1 MWFNNLKQL
10 IRLGG
15 LPVISVM
22 TLIPLCPTT
31 AFSTT
36 PPAMKTAPG
45 YQYDLNNLK
54 SDLTLPLIVRD
65 HTVGLTPK
73 NMETR
78 LKKYRSDIRVEPLQL
93 TVDGH
98 EDKIMSLASSVAR
111 SDQKLAFANFLKIN
125 FTHGEEIPGTDLRLV
140 TIDEKAF
147 DMVNQE
153 AFSSLFGKSHHE
165 ILVNTAVLNKNP
177 AARERFLS
185 QLSPFL
191 RAAEIINIKRKIL
204 NKSPLS
210 MDKDLMP
217 QFARQRVGL
226 HTIYKG
232 PNCFHAAL
240 SFQSP
245 LIASSNLIN
254 VRQEPGYHHDMIN
267 FDELW
272 RILQLAFYEV
282 DPSKS
287 QMQYGDMI
295 VFFETKGADDP
306 LIDFKNL
313 RHAATYLTGGYVF
326 AKGSK
331 SANSAYLVRTLGEE
345 WETWTKYTD
354 KLGAKVYRRNL
365 KNVSNPLPADPVD
378 WVY

>member
-1 MWFNNLKQL
+1 
-10 IRLGG
+10 
-15 LPVISVM
+15 M
-22 TLIPLCPTT
+22 TIIGLCPTSG
-31 AFSTT
+31 FSTT
-36 PPAMKTAPG
+36 PAAKKSGPAF
-45 YQYDLNNLK
+45 QYDLSNFK
-54 SDLTLPLIVRD
+54 SDLTLPLTVRD
-65 HTVGLTPK
+65 RTIGLPK
-73 NMETR
+73 RNIETR
-78 LKKYRSDIRVEPLQL
+78 LRKYSLDNRVEPLQL

-111 SDQKLAFANFLKIN
+111 SDQKLAFANFLKVN

-140 TIDEKAF
+140 TIDDKAIN
-147 DMVNQE
+147 MINQD
-153 AFSSLFGKSHHE
+153 ALSALFSKSHHE
-165 ILVNTAVLNKNP
+165 VSINTSRLSKDTT
-177 AARERFLS
+177 ARDRLLG
-185 QLSPFL
+185 QLTPFL
-191 RAAEIINIKRKIL
+191 QPDEMINIRRKIL

-254 VRQEPGYHHDMIN
+254 VRLEPGYHRDMIN
-267 FDELW
+267 YDELW
-272 RILQLAFYEV
+272 RILQLSFYEI
-282 DPSKS
+282 DPARS
-287 QMQYGDMI
+287 QLQYGDMI
-295 VFFETKGADDP
+295 VFFETKATNEP
-306 LIDFKNL
+306 AVDFKNL

-331 SANSAYLVRTLGEE
+331 SANSPYLVRTLDEE

-354 KLGAKVYRRNL
+354 KLGAKVFRRNL
-365 KNVSNPLPADPVD
+365 KHVSNPLPADPVD